1 MTRESKDK
9 TREKAGDKTGAR
21 KADRAVDRSGRTRA
35 IGAILPKVAGETLG
49 RRGFAEGAI
58 FRQWRDIVGA
68 DLAADC
74 LPDKLAFTG
83 GQRSDGTLHILAASG
98 AALEL
103 QHRTDQIVARVNAYL
118 GYGAVAR
125 VRIRQGRLPERRAS
139 AVPPETNNADDPA
152 DPVFADPA
160 LGTIAD
166 PKLKEALVRFGRSVR
181 RHENAAGTSRRRR

>member
-1 MTRESKDK
+1 MTSESKD
-9 TREKAGDKTGAR
+9 EPGDRPGGK
-21 KADRAVDRSGRTRA
+21 KADRPVDRSGRTQA

-49 RRGFAEGAI
+49 RRGFAEGAV

-74 LPDKLAFTG
+74 LPEKLAFTA

-103 QHRTDQIVARVNAYL
+103 QHRTDQIVARVNSYL
-118 GYGAVAR
+118 GYGAIAR
-125 VRIRQGRLPERRAS
+125 VRIRQGRLPERRAGT
-139 AVPPETNNADDPA
+139 AMPPTDEPDDPV
-152 DPVFADPA
+152 DPLFALPD

-166 PKLKEALVRFGRSVR
+166 PKLKEALTRFGCSVR
-181 RHENAAGTSRRRR
+181 RHENATGKSRRRR

>member
-1 MTRESKDK
+1 MASESKD
-9 TREKAGDKTGAR
+9 
-21 KADRAVDRSGRTRA
+21 RAGRTQA
-35 IGAILPKVAGETLG
+35 IGAVLPKVAGETLG

-58 FRQWRDIVGA
+58 FGQWRDIVGA

-74 LPDKLAFTG
+74 LPEKLAFVG
-83 GQRSDGTLHILAASG
+83 GRRSDGTLHILAASG

-103 QHRTDQIVARVNAYL
+103 QHRTEQILARVNSYL

-125 VRIRQGRLPERRAS
+125 VRIRQGRLPERRQS
-139 AVPPETNNADDPA
+139 AILPATDDTDDAA
-152 DPVFADPA
+152 DPMFATPA

-166 PKLKEALVRFGRSVR
+166 PKLKEALTRFGRSVR